1 MPLPESSPDAPHLLG
16 DGLHRLM
23 YRLVALGGG
32 RIQAG
37 LLRHIFDLHHR
48 EPDRWSYET
57 SPYERERLAA
67 VLGAIGPGPYERVLE
82 VGCSEGVFTLVLA
95 SDDRVGTVTAADV
108 SPRALETARRRCE
121 GLSNVSF
128 VAGSIVNDAPPGPFD
143 LIVCSEVLYYVGGQ
157 RRLLAREFAGR
168 LGLGGTLV
176 LEHPHPESRHLHTAF
191 IHSAGLEV
199 QQRAVVPHGVRP
211 FEVLTLRRPA

>member
-1 MPLPESSPDAPHLLG
+1 MTGRRRWYSSSRGVVVAPPLLG

-108 SPRALETARRRCE
+108 SPRALETAPTPLRGPVQR
-121 GLSNVSF
+121 F
-128 VAGSIVNDAPPGPFD
+128 VRSGE
-143 LIVCSEVLYYVGGQ
+143 CRQ
-157 RRLLAREFAGR
+157 RRATGA
-168 LGLGGTLV
+168 
-176 LEHPHPESRHLHTAF
+176 
-191 IHSAGLEV
+191 
-199 QQRAVVPHGVRP
+199 VRP
-211 FEVLTLRRPA
+211 HRLFGSALLRGRTAQVARA